1 MKINEWID
9 DDPNVDL
16 ATGHIGLQM
25 HGVGRR
31 RVLPQRPRQGA
42 RGERGRAGTV
52 GGTVPA
58 TLSLTLGAPASFGTF
73 MPNVDRTYE
82 ATTTANVIS
91 TAGDAALSV
100 SPQPAYLA
108 NGAFTLSEPLQV
120 AFSKAAWTG
129 PVSSDPVTVTFRQ
142 HIGATQ
148 PLRTGN
154 YSKTLTF
161 TLSTTNP

>member
-1 MKINEWID
+1 M
-9 DDPNVDL
+9 P
-16 ATGHIGLQM
+16 
-25 HGVGRR
+25 
-31 RVLPQRPRQGA
+31 
-42 RGERGRAGTV
+42 GTV

-73 MPNVDRTYE
+73 TPGVDRTYE
-82 ATTTANVIS
+82 AATTATVTS

-129 PVSSDPVTVTFRQ
+129 PVSNDPVTITFSQ

-148 PLRTGN
+148 PLRTGS